1 MLQQLGNYSDGCSPT
16 ESEARR
22 WRCCRRCCRCASR
35 PLTAPPSCARAAK
48 CQSQEA
54 SLALLWTLGIF
65 TLNCGP
71 VVMGFV
77 LDFLGPKLTGIL
89 GARAC
94 AACRPWWPLH
104 LAGAGRQRSGVVDRS
119 GIDLG
124 GHGAAPRGP
133 EV

>member
-1 MLQQLGNYSDGCSPT
+1 MLQQLGNYSDGCPT
-16 ESEARR
+16 EGETDQMATAAAAPARYV
-22 WRCCRRCCRCASR
+22 CSDPARCA
-35 PLTAPPSCARAAK
+35 CAGK

-89 GARAC
+89 GGSPA
-94 AACRPWWPLH
+94 WPDGFMLCIRV
-104 LAGAGRQRSGVVDRS
+104 GN
-119 GIDLG
+119 
-124 GHGAAPRGP
+124 
-133 EV
+133 